1 MTHTNTMQKAPGACD
16 SKGLHTN
23 TNASDFAPHEPIQQA
38 HGGKAIVEPQYLTLT
53 TKFILAFGLSFQLP
67 VALTLMGKAGL
78 VSSEGLASVRRYA
91 IVVILVM
98 AAIVT
103 PPDVISQTVLFAV
116 IYGLY
121 EVSIQLVARIER
133 KRAREEQE
141 ADV

>member
-1 MTHTNTMQKAPGACD
+1 M
-16 SKGLHTN
+16 
-23 TNASDFAPHEPIQQA
+23 
-38 HGGKAIVEPQYLTLT
+38 
-53 TKFILAFGLSFQLP
+53 P
-67 VALTLMGKAGL
+67 VALTRMGKAGL
-78 VSSEGLASVRRYA
+78 ASSEGLASVRRYA

-103 PPDVISQTVLFAV
+103 PPDVISQAVLFAV

-133 KRAREEQE
+133 KRAREEKE